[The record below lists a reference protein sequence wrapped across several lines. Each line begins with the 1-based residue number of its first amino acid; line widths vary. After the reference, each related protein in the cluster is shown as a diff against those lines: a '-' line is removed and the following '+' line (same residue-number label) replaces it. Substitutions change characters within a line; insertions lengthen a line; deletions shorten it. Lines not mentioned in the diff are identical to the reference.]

1 MISLPQKSP
10 VQAQQTPAW
19 RRRYYLEDLLG
30 DQEVFVVNK
39 LLQVYE
45 LLLVLF
51 PLLWIAD
58 QHLQLFNQL

>member
-1 MISLPQKSP
+1 MQPH
-10 VQAQQTPAW
+10 QTPAW
-19 RRRYYLEDLLG
+19 RQWCYLEDLLC

-39 LLQVYE
+39 LLQVHE
-45 LLLVLF
+45 LLLVLS

>member
-1 MISLPQKSP
+1 M
-10 VQAQQTPAW
+10 QAQQTAAW
-19 RRRYYLEDLLG
+19 RRRDLEDLLC